1 MQKRR
6 LRRSGARL
14 QWGRRWHWW
23 AQLATVETMENEAM
37 DTGYSDDSGSDYE
50 WTRMG
55 RASVSAAR
63 SGATASKSRSRG
75 AIRAVQVRLGV
86 PNGVGECKVVVK

>member
-50 WTRMG
+50 WTQMVARQCQLHAVVQRPQSRG
-55 RASVSAAR
+55 RAVRFARCRCDWACQMVSKHKLR
-63 SGATASKSRSRG
+63 
-75 AIRAVQVRLGV
+75 
-86 PNGVGECKVVVK
+86 